1 MRQLLNL
8 PNLLALAR
16 LLAAPLVAACIV
28 GQAHGLA
35 LALLA
40 VAGFTDALDG
50 YLARRFGWS
59 TGLGA
64 YLDPIA
70 DKVLLVTVY
79 VSLGMA
85 GLIPPW
91 LVIVVLGRDLLILLV
106 AAAALLGT
114 EQRGFE
120 PSVWGKLSTLVQ
132 ILTGVVVLG
141 SRVFPWPVLTVSAGN
156 LPVIAG
162 IVTAWSG
169 LHYAWRFAR
178 SLRAT
183 RARGFPG
190 GSTRG

>member
-1 MRQLLNL
+1 MYQLLNP
-8 PNLLALAR
+8 PNLLTLAR
-16 LLAAPLVAACIV
+16 LLAAPLVAACIL
-28 GQAHGLA
+28 GEALGPA

-40 VAGFTDALDG
+40 VAGFTDLLDG
-50 YLARRFGWS
+50 WLARRFGWS
-59 TGLGA
+59 TRLGA

-70 DKVLLVTVY
+70 DKALLLTVY

-91 LVIVVLGRDLLILLV
+91 LVIVVVGRDLLILAV

-114 EQRGFE
+114 QYRGFE

-141 SRVFPWPVLTVSAGN
+141 SRVVPWPVLIVWARN
-156 LPVIAG
+156 LPVIAA

-169 LHYAWRFAR
+169 LHYAWRTAR
-178 SLRAT
+178 TIRAS
-183 RARGFPG
+183 RR
-190 GSTRG
+190 

>member
-8 PNLLALAR
+8 PNLLTAAR
-16 LLAAPLVAACIV
+16 LLAAPLVAGCIV
-28 GQAHGLA
+28 HEAHGLA
-35 LALLA
+35 LALLV

-59 TGLGA
+59 TQLGA

-70 DKVLLVTVY
+70 DKALLVTVY
-79 VSLGMA
+79 IALGMA

-91 LVIVVLGRDLLILLV
+91 LVIVVVGRDLLILMV

-114 EQRGFE
+114 HYRKFE

-132 ILTGVVVLG
+132 ILTGGVVLG
-141 SRVFPWPVLTVSAGN
+141 SRVFPWPVVRVWADN

-169 LHYAWRFAR
+169 LHYVWRFAWT
-178 SLRAT
+178 LRTT
-183 RARGFPG
+183 RAREFPE
-190 GSTRG
+190 GSRRG